1 MRQSW
6 SALGVALFAWGLVA
20 GCNDYNTSIQYP
32 TGSSIVTLAPSGVVF
47 GSPGFTLT
55 VIASSSN
62 GFQTNTVVEWN
73 GQKLVST
80 YVDAV
85 TMTAT
90 VPASLVAKVGTA
102 YVNTYQ
108 PQSGTGMNGLSN
120 SIAFLIY
127 GTPNPVPVVT
137 SVTPNTA
144 PACGSSCG
152 NASLKIT
159 IAGSDFLPTS
169 TNGASTVTFTGL
181 STKGVETA
189 INVSS
194 ITSTQI
200 EAVIPG
206 AMLAD
211 ADPNAVINV
220 INPPSGVCLV
230 ACPVLGGGPSLTPQT
245 FTITG
250 GAAAAAVA
258 EETPALS
265 QDGRYV
271 AFSAQENET
280 TQIMLRDTCLGVQN
294 GCTASTKLISV
305 AADNSP
311 GNADSHTPVISADGR
326 YVAFSSAA
334 TNLLESA
341 PAGRQVYLRDTCAGA
356 SAACKAVTSLVST
369 DPGGALNGTE
379 SIFPSIS
386 SSGRY
391 IVFLAVTPS
400 HEAAKGK
407 MPAAAAASPN
417 SGLRQVFLR
426 DTCLGATSCTPK
438 TTRISLSPGDTPAN
452 SNKPVGPA
460 LSGLA
465 KQIALAERKSATVFT
480 PTVPVDDEV
489 FLAVPQDPK
498 Q

>member
-6 SALGVALFAWGLVA
+6 RALSVVLLVLGLEA
-20 GCNDYNTSIQYP
+20 GCNEYNTSIQYP
-32 TGSSIVTLAPSGVVF
+32 TGASILTLAPSGVVF
-47 GSPGFTLT
+47 GSAGFTLT
-55 VIASSSN
+55 VIGSSSN
-62 GFQTNTVVEWN
+62 GFQTTSVVEWN

-80 YVDAV
+80 YVDSV

-90 VPASLVAKVGTA
+90 VPANLVAKVGTA
-102 YVNTYQ
+102 YVNTYT

-137 SVTPNTA
+137 SVTPSTA
-144 PACGSSCG
+144 VACGSSCG
-152 NASLKIT
+152 NSSLKIT

-169 TNGASTVTFTGL
+169 TNGASSVTFTGL
-181 STKGVETA
+181 STSEVETA
-189 INVSS
+189 INVTS
-194 ITSTQI
+194 ITPTQI
-200 EAVIPG
+200 QAVIPG
-206 AMLAD
+206 TMLAD
-211 ADPNAVINV
+211 ADPNALINV

-230 ACPVLGGGPSLTPQT
+230 GCPVLGGGPSLTPQT
-245 FTITG
+245 ITITG
-250 GAAAAAVA
+250 GAAAAAVT

-271 AFSAQENET
+271 AFSAQENEI

-294 GCTASTKLISV
+294 GCTPGTKIISV
-305 AADNSP
+305 AADNNP

-326 YVAFSSAA
+326 YIAFSSAA
-334 TNLLESA
+334 TNLLEGV

-356 SAACKAVTSLVST
+356 STTCKTATSLVST

-400 HEAAKGK
+400 QDAAKGK
-407 MPAAAAASPN
+407 LPAAAAASPN

-426 DTCLGATSCTPK
+426 DTCLGATNCKPK

-452 SNKPVGPA
+452 STKPVGPA

-465 KQIALAERKSATVFT
+465 KQVALADRKSATVFT
-480 PTVPVDDEV
+480 PTVPVDDQV
-489 FLAVPQDPK
+489 FLAVPQEPK

>member
-6 SALGVALFAWGLVA
+6 RALGVAILALGLEA
-20 GCNDYNTSIQYP
+20 GCNDYNTSIQSP
-32 TGSSIVTLAPSGVVF
+32 TGASILTLAPSGVVF
-47 GSPGFTLT
+47 GSASFTLT
-55 VIASSSN
+55 VYASSSN
-62 GFQTNTVVEWN
+62 GFTANTVVEWN
-73 GQKLVST
+73 GQKLAST
-80 YVDAV
+80 YVDTV
-85 TMTAT
+85 TMQAT
-90 VPASLVAKVGTA
+90 VPGNLVAKVGTA
-102 YVNTYQ
+102 YVNTYA

-127 GTPNPVPVVT
+127 GSPNPVPVVT

-144 PACGSSCG
+144 AACGSSCG
-152 NASLKIT
+152 NSSVKIT

-169 TNGASTVTFTGL
+169 TNGASTVTFTGV

-189 INVSS
+189 ISVSS
-194 ITSTQI
+194 ITATQI
-200 EAVIPG
+200 NATIPG
-206 AMLAD
+206 TLLTD
-211 ADPNAVINV
+211 ADPNALINV

-294 GCTASTKLISV
+294 GCTPSTKLISV
-305 AADNSP
+305 AADNTP

-326 YVAFSSAA
+326 YIAFSSAA
-334 TNLLESA
+334 TNLLEGAA
-341 PAGRQVYLRDTCAGA
+341 PGRQIYLRDSCAGA
-356 SAACKAVTSLVST
+356 SASCKVTTSLVST
-369 DPGGALNGTE
+369 DPGGALSGTE

-400 HEAAKGK
+400 QEARKGK
-407 MPAAAAASPN
+407 LPAGAAASPN

-426 DTCLGATSCTPK
+426 DTCLGATNCTPK

-465 KQIALAERKSATVFT
+465 KQVALADRKSATVFT

-489 FLAVPQDPK
+489 FLAVTQDPK

>member
-1 MRQSW
+1 MRKSW
-6 SALGVALFAWGLVA
+6 KALGVVLLALGLEA

-32 TGSSIVTLAPSGVVF
+32 TGASIVTLAPSGVVF
-47 GSPGFTLT
+47 GSTGFTLT
-55 VIASSSN
+55 VIGSSSN
-62 GFQTNTVVEWN
+62 GFQATTVVEWN
-73 GQKLVST
+73 GQKLAST

-90 VPASLVAKVGTA
+90 VPANLVAKVGTA
-102 YVNTYQ
+102 YVNTLT

-152 NASLKIT
+152 NASVKIT
-159 IAGSDFLPTS
+159 IAGSDFLSTS

-189 INVSS
+189 INVSG

-200 EAVIPG
+200 QAVIPG

-211 ADPNAVINV
+211 ADPSAVINV

-230 ACPVLGGGPSLTPQT
+230 GCPVLGGGPSLTPQT

-326 YVAFSSAA
+326 YIAFSSAA
-334 TNLLESA
+334 TNLLEAA

-400 HEAAKGK
+400 RDAAKGK
-407 MPAAAAASPN
+407 LPAAAAASTN

>member
-6 SALGVALFAWGLVA
+6 RALGVALFALGLMA
-20 GCNDYNTSIQYP
+20 GCDEYNTSIQAP
-32 TGSSIVTLAPSGVVF
+32 TGASIVTLAPSGVVF

-62 GFQTNTVVEWN
+62 GFQTSTVVEWN
-73 GQKLVST
+73 GQVLVST
-80 YVDAV
+80 YVDSV

-90 VPASLVAKVGTA
+90 VPANLVAKVGTA
-102 YVNTYQ
+102 YVNTHT

-152 NASLKIT
+152 NASVKIT
-159 IAGSDFLPTS
+159 IAGSAFLPTS
-169 TNGASTVTFTGL
+169 TNGASTVTFTGV
-181 STKGVETA
+181 STSEVETA
-189 INVSS
+189 ISVTS
-194 ITSTQI
+194 ITATQI
-200 EAVIPG
+200 QAVIPG
-206 AMLAD
+206 TMLTD
-211 ADPNAVINV
+211 ADPNAQINV

-230 ACPVLGGGPSLTPQT
+230 NCPVLGGGPSLTPQT

-250 GAAAAAVA
+250 SAAATAVA

-280 TQIMLRDTCLGVQN
+280 TQIMLRDTCLAAPD
-294 GCTASTKLISV
+294 GCTPSTKMISV
-305 AADNSP
+305 AADNTP

-326 YVAFSSAA
+326 YIAFSSAA
-334 TNLLESA
+334 TNLLEGA

-356 SAACKAVTSLVST
+356 SASCKAATSLVST

-386 SSGRY
+386 SSGRF

-400 HEAAKGK
+400 QEAAGGK
-407 MPAAAAASPN
+407 LPASAAASPN

-426 DTCLGATSCTPK
+426 DTCLGATNCTPK
-438 TTRISLSPGDTPAN
+438 TMRISLSPGDTPAN

-465 KQIALAERKSATVFT
+465 KQIALADRKSATVFT
-480 PTVPVDDEV
+480 PTVAVDDQL
-489 FLAVPQDPK
+489 FLAATQDPK

>member
-1 MRQSW
+1 MRQSR

-32 TGSSIVTLAPSGVVF
+32 TGSSILTLAPSGVVF
-47 GSPGFTLT
+47 GSTGFTLT

-80 YVDAV
+80 YVDSV

-90 VPASLVAKVGTA
+90 VPANLVAKVGTA

-144 PACGSSCG
+144 PGCGSSCG

-200 EAVIPG
+200 DAVIPG

-230 ACPVLGGGPSLTPQT
+230 GCPVLGGGPSLTPQT

-280 TQIMLRDTCLGVQN
+280 TQIMLRDTCLGVQT

-305 AADNSP
+305 AADNTP
-311 GNADSHTPVISADGR
+311 GNADSHTPVISSDGR
-326 YVAFSSAA
+326 YIAFSSAA
-334 TNLLESA
+334 TNLLEGA

-356 SAACKAVTSLVST
+356 STTCKAATSLVST

-379 SIFPSIS
+379 NIFPSIS

-400 HEAAKGK
+400 HDAAKGK
-407 MPAAAAASPN
+407 LPAAAAASTN

-426 DTCLGATSCTPK
+426 DTCLGATNCTPK

-465 KQIALAERKSATVFT
+465 KQVALADRKSATVFT
-480 PTVPVDDEV
+480 PTVPVDNEV
-489 FLAVPQDPK
+489 FLAEPQDPK

>member
-6 SALGVALFAWGLVA
+6 RALGVALLALGLEA
-20 GCNDYNTSIQYP
+20 GCNDYNTSIQNP
-32 TGSSIVTLAPSGVVF
+32 TGAPIATLSPSGVVF
-47 GSPGFTLT
+47 GSAAFTLT
-55 VIASSSN
+55 VFASGSS

-80 YVDAV
+80 YVDTV

-90 VPASLVAKVGTA
+90 VPANLVAKVGTA
-102 YVNTYQ
+102 YVNTYT

-120 SIAFLIY
+120 SIAFLVY

-137 SVTPNTA
+137 SVSPNTA
-144 PACGSSCG
+144 VACGSSCG
-152 NASLKIT
+152 NASVKIT

-169 TNGASTVTFTGL
+169 TNGASIVTFNGV

-189 INVSS
+189 INVTS
-194 ITSTQI
+194 ITATQI
-200 EAVIPG
+200 DAVIPG
-206 AMLAD
+206 TMLTD

-250 GAAAAAVA
+250 GGSAAAVA

-271 AFSAQENET
+271 AFSAQDNET

-294 GCTASTKLISV
+294 GCTPSTKLISV
-305 AADNSP
+305 AADNTP

-326 YVAFSSAA
+326 YIAFSSAA
-334 TNLLESA
+334 TNLLEGA

-356 SAACKAVTSLVST
+356 SASCKAATSLVST
-369 DPGGALNGTE
+369 DPGGALNGAE

-400 HEAAKGK
+400 QETAKGK
-407 MPAAAAASPN
+407 MPASPAAWPN

-426 DTCLGATSCTPK
+426 DTCLGATNCTPK

-465 KQIALAERKSATVFT
+465 KQVALADRKGATVFT
-480 PTVPVDDEV
+480 PTIPVDDQV
-489 FLAVPQDPK
+489 FLAVTQDPK

>member
-1 MRQSW
+1 M
-6 SALGVALFAWGLVA
+6 A
-20 GCNDYNTSIQYP
+20 GCDEYNTSIQAP
-32 TGSSIVTLAPSGVVF
+32 TGASIVTLAPSGVVF

-55 VIASSSN
+55 IIASSSN

-73 GQKLVST
+73 GQQLVST
-80 YVDAV
+80 YVDTV

-90 VPASLVAKVGTA
+90 VPTNLVAKVGTA
-102 YVNTYQ
+102 YVNTHT

-144 PACGSSCG
+144 PSCGSSCG
-152 NASLKIT
+152 NASVKIT
-159 IAGSDFLPTS
+159 IAGSAFLPTS

-181 STKGVETA
+181 STSEVETA
-189 INVSS
+189 INVTS
-194 ITSTQI
+194 ITATQI
-200 EAVIPG
+200 QAVIPG
-206 AMLAD
+206 TMLTD
-211 ADPNAVINV
+211 VDPNAVINV

-230 ACPVLGGGPSLTPQT
+230 NCPVLGGGPSLTPQT

-280 TQIMLRDTCLGVQN
+280 TQIMLRDTCLAAPN
-294 GCTASTKLISV
+294 GCTPSTKMISV
-305 AADNSP
+305 AADNTP
-311 GNADSHTPVISADGR
+311 GNADSHTPVISSDGR
-326 YVAFSSAA
+326 YIAFSSAA
-334 TNLLESA
+334 TNLLEGT

-356 SAACKAVTSLVST
+356 SASCKAATSLVST

-400 HEAAKGK
+400 QEAAGGK
-407 MPAAAAASPN
+407 LPAVAAASPN

-426 DTCLGATSCTPK
+426 DTCLGATNCTPK

-465 KQIALAERKSATVFT
+465 KQVALADRKSATVFT
-480 PTVPVDDEV
+480 PTVPVDDQL
-489 FLAVPQDPK
+489 FLAATQDPK

>member
-6 SALGVALFAWGLVA
+6 RALGVGLFALGLMA
-20 GCNDYNTSIQYP
+20 GCDEYNTSIQAP
-32 TGSSIVTLAPSGVVF
+32 TGASIVTLAPSGVVF

-73 GQKLVST
+73 GQVLVST
-80 YVDAV
+80 YVDSV

-90 VPASLVAKVGTA
+90 VPANLVAKVGTA
-102 YVNTYQ
+102 YVNTHT

-152 NASLKIT
+152 NASVKIT
-159 IAGSDFLPTS
+159 IAGSAFLPTS
-169 TNGASTVTFTGL
+169 TNGASTVTFTGV
-181 STKGVETA
+181 STSEVETA
-189 INVSS
+189 ISVTS
-194 ITSTQI
+194 ITATQI
-200 EAVIPG
+200 QAVIPG
-206 AMLAD
+206 TMLTD
-211 ADPNAVINV
+211 ADPNAQINV

-230 ACPVLGGGPSLTPQT
+230 NCPVLGGGPSLTPQT

-250 GAAAAAVA
+250 GAAATAVA

-280 TQIMLRDTCLGVQN
+280 TQIMLRDTCLAAPN
-294 GCTASTKLISV
+294 GCTPSTKMISV
-305 AADNSP
+305 AVDNTP

-326 YVAFSSAA
+326 YIAFSSAA
-334 TNLLESA
+334 TNLLEGA

-356 SAACKAVTSLVST
+356 SASCKAATSLVST

-400 HEAAKGK
+400 QEAAGGK
-407 MPAAAAASPN
+407 LPATAAASPN

-426 DTCLGATSCTPK
+426 DTCLGATNCTPK

-465 KQIALAERKSATVFT
+465 KQVALADRKSATVFT
-480 PTVPVDDEV
+480 PTVPVDDQL
-489 FLAVPQDPK
+489 FLAATQDPK

>member
-1 MRQSW
+1 MRQSR
-6 SALGVALFAWGLVA
+6 SALGVALFALGLVA

-32 TGSSIVTLAPSGVVF
+32 TGSSILTLAPSGVVF

-80 YVDAV
+80 YVDSV

-144 PACGSSCG
+144 PSCGSSCG
-152 NASLKIT
+152 NASVKIT
-159 IAGSDFLPTS
+159 IAGSDFLSTS

-181 STKGVETA
+181 STSEVETA
-189 INVSS
+189 INVSN

-200 EAVIPG
+200 QAVIPG
-206 AMLAD
+206 TMLAD
-211 ADPNAVINV
+211 ADPNAQINV

-230 ACPVLGGGPSLTPQT
+230 GCPVLGGGPSLTPQT

-250 GAAAAAVA
+250 GAAAAAVS

-294 GCTASTKLISV
+294 GCTPSTKLISV
-305 AADNSP
+305 AADNTP

-326 YVAFSSAA
+326 YIAFSSAA
-334 TNLLESA
+334 TNLLEGV
-341 PAGRQVYLRDTCAGA
+341 PVGRQVYLRDTCAGA
-356 SAACKAVTSLVST
+356 SASCKAATSLVST

-400 HEAAKGK
+400 QDAAKGK
-407 MPAAAAASPN
+407 LPAAAAASTN

-465 KQIALAERKSATVFT
+465 KQVALADRKSATVFT
-480 PTVPVDDEV
+480 PTVPVDDQV
-489 FLAVPQDPK
+489 FLAVPQEPK

>member
-6 SALGVALFAWGLVA
+6 KALSVVLLALGLQA

-32 TGSSIVTLAPSGVVF
+32 TGASILTLAPSGVVF
-47 GSPGFTLT
+47 GSTGFTLT
-55 VIASSSN
+55 VIGSSSN
-62 GFQTNTVVEWN
+62 GFQTTTVVEWN
-73 GQKLVST
+73 GQKLAST

-90 VPASLVAKVGTA
+90 VPTSLVAKVGTA
-102 YVNTYQ
+102 YVNTLT

-144 PACGSSCG
+144 PACGSNCG
-152 NASLKIT
+152 NASVKIT
-159 IAGSDFLPTS
+159 IAGSDFLSTS

-181 STKGVETA
+181 STSEVETA
-189 INVSS
+189 INVTS
-194 ITSTQI
+194 IASTQI

-206 AMLAD
+206 TMMAD
-211 ADPNAVINV
+211 ADTNAKINV

-230 ACPVLGGGPSLTPQT
+230 NCPVLGGGPSLTPQT

-250 GAAAAAVA
+250 GAGAAAVA

-305 AADNSP
+305 AADNLP

-326 YVAFSSAA
+326 YIAFSSAA

-356 SAACKAVTSLVST
+356 SASCKAATSLVST

-400 HEAAKGK
+400 HDAAKGK
-407 MPAAAAASPN
+407 LPASAAASTN

-465 KQIALAERKSATVFT
+465 KQVALVDRKSATVFT

-489 FLAVPQDPK
+489 FLAVPQEPK